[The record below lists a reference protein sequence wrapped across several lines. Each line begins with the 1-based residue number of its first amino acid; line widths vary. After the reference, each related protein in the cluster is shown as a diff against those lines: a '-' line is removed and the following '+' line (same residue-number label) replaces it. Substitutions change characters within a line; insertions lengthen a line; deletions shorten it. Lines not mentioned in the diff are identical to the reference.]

1 MLYLSLTI
9 TIFFYTIILKYLGE
23 PLEFAPNLKRL
34 LIDNNQLSRLPQNIS
49 NLNIFDASNQ
59 NGKLTFFSNNALRR
73 KKHQSGYF
81 KFILDNNPSLVFA
94 PKSLCFGLS
103 DDAQKKQDK
112 ADRMELYLSYST
124 LSNINVCTLKHLSFS
139 FEKIDIYLV
148 KESRQEKK
156 ILEDESH
163 LICSCERRSYRLVL
177 SMYNITVKNCENSK
191 GDEEECKSDLISVVD
206 NCSNVS
212 C

>member
-1 MLYLSLTI
+1 MLYSSLTI
-9 TIFFYTIILKYLGE
+9 FIYTIVLLLKYLGE
-23 PLEFAPNLKRL
+23 PLDFAPNLKRL
-34 LIDNNQLSRLPQNIS
+34 LIDNNQLSRLPHNIS

-81 KFILDNNPSLVFA
+81 KFVLDNNPSLVFA

-103 DDAQKKQDK
+103 DDAQTKRNK
-112 ADRMELYLSYST
+112 ADRMELFLSYST

-148 KESRQEKK
+148 KESRESKK
-156 ILEDESH
+156 ILENENHS
-163 LICSCERRSYRLVL
+163 ICLCERRSYRLVL

-191 GDEEECKSDLISVVD
+191 DECKSDLISVVD